1 MFPPRRL
8 PVPAGEG
15 AGDGSGAAGDVQPAV
30 DVFQVSP
37 DGAFGQAEPP
47 RDLGVGMPGG
57 EQVEQLPVP
66 GGEHRDAMAAAFGV
80 EAQLTTEPPLTLR

>member
-1 MFPPRRL
+1 
-8 PVPAGEG
+8 
-15 AGDGSGAAGDVQPAV
+15 
-30 DVFQVSP
+30 
-37 DGAFGQAEPP
+37 
-47 RDLGVGMPGG
+47 MPGG